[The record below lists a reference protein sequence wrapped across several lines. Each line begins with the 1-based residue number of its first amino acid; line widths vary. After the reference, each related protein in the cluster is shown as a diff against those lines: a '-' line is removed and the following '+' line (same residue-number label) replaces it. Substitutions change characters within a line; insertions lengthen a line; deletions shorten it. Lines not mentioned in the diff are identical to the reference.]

1 MHPLG
6 EKVGEMTKA
15 FRDLPRAAFV
25 AQRGSSRLALC
36 GVLALLGLGCS
47 ASASNPSAP
56 ASSPGG
62 AGAAGGSAGDG
73 RGQSSGSGG
82 SAAGGAGAGGR
93 IGSGGSGGGTNGA
106 GGVMPGGAPDAD
118 PGVPP
123 NDAGTPPASG
133 SSDDQPL
140 PPCKRNVPV
149 ASSAEL
155 STALGAAQAGDCI
168 VLGDGSY
175 TFPTITA
182 KGTEASPIV
191 VSAANLLK
199 AVVATGNLNLQGA
212 AYVVVQGISWTSN
225 GLIRLTD
232 TDHGRISRFRLQRM
246 EKASDLANHD
256 LAWITV
262 FGASTYCRV
271 DHNDFG
277 PQNQQGNMVLTTGTE
292 TTPVMATHTRIDHN
306 YFHDVHFGGGN
317 GWETIRSGA
326 DTLSYGSSFTLIE
339 HNLFKN
345 DANDPEVVSL
355 KSSDNTLRYNTLRAS
370 KGQFVLRSGNRDIVY
385 GNYVF
390 GDGVG
395 GSLGIR
401 VGGSGHKIFN
411 NYIEGVGAPG
421 IFLEGGDIDEP
432 SGTLPVP
439 CTTAQCDPRMRIT
452 KTDVVFNTVV
462 NAGGITLGG
471 GGHALDPADCNIAYN
486 VVQGPG
492 ALYSKTPGSSN
503 ITFTGNIGNMG
514 TSGVATGVKIVDPML
529 MKVGDAYAIG
539 AGSPAV
545 NGGMPSFPYVTEDI
559 SGKRRSDPTPDIGA
573 NEISE
578 EPGQYK
584 PLTEAD
590 VGPMAP

>member
-1 MHPLG
+1 M
-6 EKVGEMTKA
+6 K
-15 FRDLPRAAFV
+15 PRALT
-25 AQRGSSRLALC
+25 LALAERP
-36 GVLALLGLGCS
+36 GGSRARLRSRAPATSWLLLAAL
-47 ASASNPSAP
+47 ASACSGGGAASPGSNP
-56 ASSPGG
+56 PG
-62 AGAAGGSAGDG
+62 AGGS
-73 RGQSSGSGG
+73 RGG
-82 SAAGGAGAGGR
+82 AGGAGGASVGAGNGPGAGGSLGQGAGGSGAAAMG
-93 IGSGGSGGGTNGA
+93 GSGGSGGA
-106 GGVMPGGAPDAD
+106 ADPGGAPDANAGSDTAPDSGGGPAPAPDD
-118 PGVPP
+118 P
-123 NDAGTPPASG
+123 
-133 SSDDQPL
+133 PL
-140 PPCKRNVPV
+140 PPCKRSVTV
-149 ASSAEL
+149 TSSGEL
-155 STALGAAQAGDCI
+155 GTALAAAAAGDCI
-168 VLGDGSY
+168 TLADGSY
-175 TFPTITA
+175 SFPPITA
-182 KGTEASPIV
+182 KGTEAAPIV
-191 VSAANLLK
+191 ISAAHLLK
-199 AVVATGNLNLQGA
+199 AVVATGNLTMQGA
-212 AYVVVQGISWTSN
+212 AHVVVQGISWTGN

-246 EKASDLANHD
+246 ELASDLANHD
-256 LAWITV
+256 LAWVTV
-262 FGASTYCRV
+262 FGASTSCRI
-271 DHNDFG
+271 DHSDFG
-277 PQNQQGNMVLTTGTE
+277 PQGQPGNMILTTGTE
-292 TTPVMATHTRIDHN
+292 KTPVMATHTRIDHN

-326 DTLSYGSSFTLIE
+326 DSLSYGSSFTVIE

-370 KGQFVLRSGNRDIVY
+370 RGQFVLRSGNRDIVY

-390 GDGVG
+390 GDGVA

-439 CTTAQCDPRMRIT
+439 CTTAQCDPRMRVT

-486 VVQGPG
+486 IVQGPG
-492 ALYSKTPGSSN
+492 ALYSKTSGSSN

-529 MKVGDAYAIG
+529 MKVDDAFAIG

-578 EPGQYK
+578 EPGKYK